1 MNFLQDP
8 LIRSVYS
15 NLKNN
20 YASTATNFCILKLAI
35 SDASLNAEY
44 VKRVGDHNKKV
55 LSNLYVDSGFDVYVP
70 LEQVFTGEVDTK
82 FIDMQVKTEMLYCN
96 IERDLV
102 TASPF
107 LMYPRSSISKTPL
120 MLANHVGVIDAG
132 YRGSIIGAFRWLLP
146 SYLTDSHDETYVVA
160 KDTRLVQLCHPSLC
174 PIFVVLVDENA
185 LTPSERGVGGF
196 GSTGK

>member
-8 LIRSVYS
+8 YVRSVYS
-15 NLKNN
+15 NLKNS

-35 SDASLNAEY
+35 SDPILNDEY
-44 VKRVGDHNKKV
+44 VKRIGDHNKKV

-70 LEQVFTGEVDTK
+70 KEQVFDVEIDTK
-82 FIDMQVKTEMLYCN
+82 FIDMQIKTEMLYCN
-96 IERDLV
+96 VERDLV

-132 YRGSIIGAFRWLLP
+132 YRGSIIGAFRWIAN
-146 SYLTDSHDETYVVA
+146 TDCQDETYVVQ

-174 PIFVVLVDENA
+174 PIFVVLVEESA
-185 LTPSERGVGGF
+185 LTSSERGAGGF